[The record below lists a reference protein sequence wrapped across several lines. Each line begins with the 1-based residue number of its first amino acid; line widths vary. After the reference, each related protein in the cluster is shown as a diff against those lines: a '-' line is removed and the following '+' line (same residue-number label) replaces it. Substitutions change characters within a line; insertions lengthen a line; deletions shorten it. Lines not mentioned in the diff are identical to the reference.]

1 MMSYNTLNYL
11 PPFNYLVYEAERRLG
26 FRMGTATEYRS
37 QSLTGRLPG
46 TRAYSRNAV
55 NMGFHGTLGRDN
67 YRSRRSTRRMLFS
80 ECSML
85 IVMMIGMW

>member
-1 MMSYNTLNYL
+1 
-11 PPFNYLVYEAERRLG
+11 
-26 FRMGTATEYRS
+26 MGTAIEYRS

-46 TRAYSRNAV
+46 TRAYRRNAV

-67 YRSRRSTRRMLFS
+67 YRSRRSSRRMLFS

-85 IVMMIGMW
+85 IVMMTGMW

>member
-1 MMSYNTLNYL
+1 
-11 PPFNYLVYEAERRLG
+11 
-26 FRMGTATEYRS
+26 MGTAIEYRS

-67 YRSRRSTRRMLFS
+67 YRSRCSSRRMLFS

-85 IVMMIGMW
+85 IVMMTGMW

>member
-1 MMSYNTLNYL
+1 
-11 PPFNYLVYEAERRLG
+11 
-26 FRMGTATEYRS
+26 MGTATEYRS

-46 TRAYSRNAV
+46 TRAYRRNAV

-80 ECSML
+80 ECSMW